1 MTGTVLITGGA
12 ARIGR
17 YIAIA
22 LAEDGWT
29 VIIHYNRSEAK
40 AVALAEDIK
49 KAGNTA
55 FTVGANLA
63 VPSER
68 DTLIER
74 ASALTNGPITA
85 LINNASTFDND
96 HAKSFSREEYDHHM
110 DINLYAALSLSR
122 DFARQLPKEQAG
134 SIINMID
141 QRVYAPTPDYFT
153 YAISKSALFA
163 ATKTMAQSYAPD
175 IRVNGIGPGPT
186 IQNKAQTPEEF
197 ETERLSTLLGDGSPP
212 ETIVDG
218 VRYLL
223 NARAVTGQMI
233 AIDGGQHLI

>member
-1 MTGTVLITGGA
+1 
-12 ARIGR
+12 
-17 YIAIA
+17 
-22 LAEDGWT
+22 
-29 VIIHYNRSEAK
+29 
-40 AVALAEDIK
+40 
-49 KAGNTA
+49 
-55 FTVGANLA
+55 
-63 VPSER
+63 
-68 DTLIER
+68 
-74 ASALTNGPITA
+74 
-85 LINNASTFDND
+85 
-96 HAKSFSREEYDHHM
+96 
-110 DINLYAALSLSR
+110 
-122 DFARQLPKEQAG
+122 
-134 SIINMID
+134 MID
-141 QRVYAPTPDYFT
+141 QRVFAPTPDYFT